1 MDKTKYLK
9 IFKESQKS
17 NLKETTVIRKSQVV
31 RFFLD
36 YLEEVGYEDLSD
48 INEFDVYNYLNSL
61 NYRSQTLSNVRFVL
75 RETANIFY
83 SKGLIDFDGFKLFPI
98 IRTNKRDS
106 LFSCYTQEE
115 ISSLIN
121 TIDLKNRNGV
131 RDKCLLTIAAQTG
144 LRASDIAWLRFSEIL
159 WDKEIISKV
168 QYKTGKPV
176 SVPFSK
182 EVMFLLVDYIKNHR
196 PLSNSDYIF
205 VDDKTKD
212 KIKPNILTAV
222 AYKNFKKSGIDISGK
237 RKGAHTLRHSLATA
251 MLKNNTPMPII
262 TGVLG
267 HSSMN
272 TTQRYISVDIEG
284 LRSVSLEV
292 PNVG

>member
-9 IFKESQKS
+9 IFIEGQKS
-17 NLKETTVIRKSQVV
+17 NLKEATIIRKSQVV
-31 RFFLD
+31 RFFLN
-36 YLEEVGYEDLSD
+36 YLEEIGYEDLSD
-48 INEFDVYNYLNSL
+48 INEFDIYDYLNSL
-61 NYRSQTLSNVRFVL
+61 NYRSQTLSGVRFVL
-75 RETANIFY
+75 REAANIFY

-121 TIDLKNRNGV
+121 TIDLKNKNGV

-196 PLSNSDYIF
+196 PLSDSDYIF

-284 LRSVSLEV
+284 LRSVSLEA
-292 PNVG
+292 PNVR